1 MPALAFLRMNGLSD
15 TSTSEKAFDFASEVV
30 KQQLT
35 LAVGI
40 FALTLTFLK
49 DVVADG
55 TNTTLLELAW
65 IGYVASVLFGL
76 LTLMALAGVLG
87 SGAVGG
93 IYNPSVRRFAGLQTV
108 VFFTSLGLTLAFGIY
123 AA

>member
-1 MPALAFLRMNGLSD
+1 MPAMAILRMNGLSGPQA
-15 TSTSEKAFDFASEVV
+15 SEKAFDFASEVV

-49 DVVADG
+49 DVVPAHTD
-55 TNTTLLELAW
+55 TTLLKVAW
-65 IGYVASVLFGL
+65 IGYVLSVFFGL

-87 SGAVGG
+87 AGTAGG
-93 IYNPSVRRFAGLQTV
+93 IYSPSVRRFAGLQAV
-108 VFFTSLGLTLAFGIY
+108 VFFLALGLTLAFGVCV
-123 AA
+123 A

>member
-1 MPALAFLRMNGLSD
+1 MNGVPSPPA
-15 TSTSEKAFDFASEVV
+15 SEKAFDFASEVV

-49 DVVADG
+49 DVVPDS
-55 TNTTLLELAW
+55 TDTTLIELAW
-65 IGYVASVLFGL
+65 VGYVGSVFFGL

-87 SGAVGG
+87 SGTVSG
-93 IYNPSVRRFAGLQTV
+93 IYTTSVRLFAGLQAV
-108 VFFTSLGLTLAFGIY
+108 VFFLSLGLTLAFGIC
-123 AA
+123 AV